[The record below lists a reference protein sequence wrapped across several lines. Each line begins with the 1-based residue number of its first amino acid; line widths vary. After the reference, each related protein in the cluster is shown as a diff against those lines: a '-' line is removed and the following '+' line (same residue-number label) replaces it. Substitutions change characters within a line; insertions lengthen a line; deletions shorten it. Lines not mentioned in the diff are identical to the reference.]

1 MPSPLLTQVWLLG
14 TFDNTRESNNAR
26 GSTLML
32 LQHKSTLCDSELFR
46 FKHVHLKCS
55 GYLKELQS
63 HPPWSPGPFMQ
74 RSEIAL
80 CYFALI
86 NIIKKWW
93 TFYFVKA
100 CLAASCSSVLQNK
113 SLVVI
118 VFFLFFSVP
127 TASCYEEECERRA
140 AYLLC
145 SYLICGVARHWREM
159 TDIWCD
165 LVWNHV
171 HRGHQGRSLRV
182 CWGEELIYF
191 LTWFALL
198 WK

>member
-1 MPSPLLTQVWLLG
+1 
-14 TFDNTRESNNAR
+14 
-26 GSTLML
+26 ML
-32 LQHKSTLCDSELFR
+32 LQHKSTLWDSELFR
-46 FKHVHLKCS
+46 FKRVHFKCS
-55 GYLKELQS
+55 GSLKEVQL
-63 HPPWSPGPFMQ
+63 HPPWSPSPFMQ
-74 RSEIAL
+74 RSEIVL

-118 VFFLFFSVP
+118 VLFVLFFSVP
-127 TASCYEEECERRA
+127 TASCYEEECETHA

-145 SYLICGVARHWREM
+145 SDLICSVARHWREM

-171 HRGHQGRSLRV
+171 HQGRSLRV
-182 CWGEELIYF
+182 CGGEELIYF

>member
-1 MPSPLLTQVWLLG
+1 
-14 TFDNTRESNNAR
+14 
-26 GSTLML
+26 
-32 LQHKSTLCDSELFR
+32 
-46 FKHVHLKCS
+46 
-55 GYLKELQS
+55 
-63 HPPWSPGPFMQ
+63 MQ

-118 VFFLFFSVP
+118 GIFLFFSVP

-171 HRGHQGRSLRV
+171 HQGPSGSFSACLWRRGTHLFPDMVCFVLKITHLRRPHTWRIDSL
-182 CWGEELIYF
+182 F
-191 LTWFALL
+191 LLAVFALL
-198 WK
+198 SSFKSI

>member
-1 MPSPLLTQVWLLG
+1 
-14 TFDNTRESNNAR
+14 
-26 GSTLML
+26 
-32 LQHKSTLCDSELFR
+32 
-46 FKHVHLKCS
+46 
-55 GYLKELQS
+55 
-63 HPPWSPGPFMQ
+63 MQ

-118 VFFLFFSVP
+118 VFFCFFLSRLHPVMK
-127 TASCYEEECERRA
+127 RNVKHA

-171 HRGHQGRSLRV
+171 HQGPSGSFSACLWRRGTHLFPDMVCFVLKITHLRRPHTWRIDSL
-182 CWGEELIYF
+182 F
-191 LTWFALL
+191 LLAVFALL
-198 WK
+198 SSFKSI